1 MLPLDAPHISPVPVM
16 EDRDTDDGPE
26 AISSKLSIVLD
37 LPPSCIEFS
46 PFHPECFIVGTY
58 HLEPESASHT
68 TSLQQ
73 EDYQLGRPV
82 QDRRGSLMLFHL
94 SNLLQL

>member
-16 EDRDTDDGPE
+16 DDRDTDDGIPTV
-26 AISSKLSIVLD
+26 SSEFSIVLD

-58 HLEPESASHT
+58 YLEPESASHT
-68 TSLQQ
+68 TSLLQK
-73 EDYQLGRPV
+73 DYQLGRPV
-82 QDRRGSLMLFHL
+82 QDRRGSLILFHL
-94 SNLLQL
+94 SDLQL